1 MFKGSFVAL
10 ITPFKN
16 GKVDYEGLEKLVEFH
31 IQSGTHGVVPMG
43 TTGESATVTHEEH
56 KEIVRFVTAK
66 VNKRIKVIAGSGSN
80 STAEA
85 IELAAEAKK
94 AGADAHLS
102 ITPYYNKPTQEGL
115 IRHFTAISE
124 AVDLPMV
131 VYNVPGRTGLNMLP
145 QTVAKLAKVRNIV
158 ALKEAAGSVKQVMEI
173 LELTGPDFTILSG
186 EDFLNFPILAV
197 GGRGFISVT
206 GNIAPKKLA
215 ECWNLWEKGDIEGAK
230 KAHYSVLPLHRNLFI
245 ETNPIPV
252 KTAAH
257 LMGLIDTL
265 EFRLPLCEMAPD
277 TLAKLKETLIAQGLI
292 K

>member
-1 MFKGSFVAL
+1 MFKGSYVAL

-31 IQSGTHGVVPMG
+31 IQNGTNGIVPMG

-131 VYNVPGRTGLNMLP
+131 VYNVPGRTGVNMLP

-158 ALKEAAGSVKQVMEI
+158 ALKEAAGSVKQVIEV
-173 LELTGPDFTILSG
+173 LELTGPDFTVFSG
-186 EDFLNFPILAV
+186 DDFINFPILAV
-197 GGRGFISVT
+197 GGQGFISVT
-206 GNIAPKKLA
+206 ANIAPKKLA
-215 ECWNLWEKGDIEGAK
+215 ECWNLWVKGDIEGAK
-230 KAHYSVLPLHRNLFI
+230 KAHYSALPLHRNLFI
-245 ETNPIPV
+245 ETSPIPV
-252 KTAAH
+252 KTAAY

-265 EFRLPLCEMAPD
+265 EFRLPLCEMSPD
-277 TLAKLKETLIAQGLI
+277 TLAKLKDTLKAQDLI